1 METKNVIQTALF
13 MGILV
18 FCISTPVVAYSDD
31 ATRWFEQ
38 GNAFMKN
45 KNYTEAI
52 QAYDTAIILEPA
64 YFEAW
69 NGKADALNR
78 NKQFTPA
85 LEASDRVLA
94 LKRDFI
100 QGWINRGYILYNL
113 GRYDEELI
121 AYETAISLDPASAD
135 AWFNKGYSLAGMKRY
150 DEAIAAFDKVQALN
164 PAYPNLA
171 KNKQIAEQY
180 RNATSSFNASEK
192 SSVNPLTLSPVKTSP
207 TLPAGSVTPAMP
219 SGKPEPTQS
228 PVSLGAGI
236 GIISLLVVVRQIGK
250 RKKGKTGSGE
260 TDMSRFVSYRT
271 GKIILSM
278 KNPRSR
284 VSSRHDGREFSMFS
298 SPIRKKAS
306 P

>member
-1 METKNVIQTALF
+1 METKNVIQAALI

-18 FCISTPVVAYSDD
+18 SCISIPVMAYSDD

-38 GNAFMKN
+38 GNAFVKN

-52 QAYDTAIILEPA
+52 QAYDNAIILEPA

-94 LKRDFI
+94 LKPDFI

-113 GRYDEELI
+113 GRYDEELK
-121 AYETAISLDPASAD
+121 AYETAISLDPTSPD

-164 PAYPNLA
+164 PTYPNLA
-171 KNKQIAEQY
+171 ANKQIAEQY
-180 RNATSSFNASEK
+180 RNATPSFNASEK
-192 SSVNPLTLSPVKTSP
+192 TSFTIPTQSPIKTSP
-207 TLPAGSVTPAMP
+207 TLPAGTVTPVLPAT
-219 SGKPEPTQS
+219 KPEPTQS
-228 PVSLGAGI
+228 PVSVGAVI
-236 GIISLLVVVRQIGK
+236 GIFSLFVVVRQMGK
-250 RKKGKTGSGE
+250 RKKS
-260 TDMSRFVSYRT
+260 
-271 GKIILSM
+271 
-278 KNPRSR
+278 
-284 VSSRHDGREFSMFS
+284 
-298 SPIRKKAS
+298 
-306 P
+306 